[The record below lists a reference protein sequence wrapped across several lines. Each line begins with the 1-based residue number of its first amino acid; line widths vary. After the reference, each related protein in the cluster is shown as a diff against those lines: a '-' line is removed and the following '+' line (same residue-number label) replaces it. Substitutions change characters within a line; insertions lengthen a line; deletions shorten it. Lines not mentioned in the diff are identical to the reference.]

1 MNLTCQSCRYRVEV
15 RHPARLGQID
25 HCCVYNPP
33 QVLNVP
39 GGVGAVYPPIQL
51 QTPACRVWEARGDSC
66 EHDFVEAADDR
77 TGAVTR
83 TCVKCGVSE

>member
-1 MNLTCQSCRYRVEV
+1 MNLTCQSCRYRHEERNLVQ
-15 RHPARLGQID
+15 LGHID
-25 HCCVYNPP
+25 HLCVYNPP
-33 QVLNVP
+33 TAMASP
-39 GGVGAVYPPIQL
+39 RGIIGSYPPVQL
-51 QTPACRVWEARGDSC
+51 TTPACRVWEPRADSC